1 MEEEPSSNPTEPTTR
16 ILAFSMQTKSPSSK
30 GRTIYNVQTMKK
42 SSVEEH
48 HQLPQARQSK
58 ASYHRVENVSDEM
71 KEQAEALTLMHGE
84 SSKDWTRE
92 AKEAWE
98 IIFLLFSITKK

>member
-1 MEEEPSSNPTEPTTR
+1 
-16 ILAFSMQTKSPSSK
+16 
-30 GRTIYNVQTMKK
+30 MKK
-42 SSVEEH
+42 SSMEEH

-84 SSKDWTRE
+84 SSRTGHVMHH
-92 AKEAWE
+92 
-98 IIFLLFSITKK
+98 TKQKLVTCNLAPPYIVLYSLPS